1 MTIDVVTFMAL
12 FVKKVR
18 FLSFPHARPLMRLG
32 CWLQF
37 ATETWGGGNFPDSW
51 LVIVVIDICNYIF
64 VNFYLKVE
72 FQL

>member
-1 MTIDVVTFMAL
+1 
-12 FVKKVR
+12 
-18 FLSFPHARPLMRLG
+18 MRLG

-64 VNFYLKVE
+64 VNFYVKLE